1 MIMTFP
7 EKVNAKNLAKLQRLV
22 VNGAKTWPGANYV
35 EIQGEDA
42 DNAKTKKSLLYGD
55 RARLSKE
62 LRVGDVV
69 ERHMEDGDVVLFNRQ
84 PSLHK
89 LSIMSHEVKVMPW
102 RTFRFNECVCAPRD
116 AGREEGDSTSLQR
129 ARSNAREV
137 KHGTLRVRPE
147 RRSLV
152 QVENDRDTRS

>member
-69 ERHMEDGDVVLFNRQ
+69 ERHMEAGDVVLFNRQ

-116 AGREEGDSTSLQR
+116 AGREFG
-129 ARSNAREV
+129 
-137 KHGTLRVRPE
+137 
-147 RRSLV
+147 
-152 QVENDRDTRS
+152 